1 MQVLIICVL
10 NKRKYIK
17 PFYQTTNE
25 THRSKTISSRVTWTL
40 CAFCFWDMLINMI
53 WVSPVPALVS
63 LADCD
68 VISWIISK
76 CFTSLKSV
84 QSKLRG
90 WNDWRGVVYESSADG
105 VSYLFQMISFIVS
118 SIFWKSWGTLTAL
131 PFCAASQDYSRHV
144 CIFKFSRFLYFS
156 IQRILRIVYMPLY
169 SSRYSLYD
177 NMGPFSALNS
187 VVFFLMFDL
196 FIFISHVMLFKKVF
210 LLHSQM

>member
-118 SIFWKSWGTLTAL
+118 SIFWKSWAHLQH
-131 PFCAASQDYSRHV
+131 FHFVQC
-144 CIFKFSRFLYFS
+144 
-156 IQRILRIVYMPLY
+156 LRIIADTFAF
-169 SSRYSLYD
+169 SSSADFCISRYKEYSELYTCRCIVAD
-177 NMGPFSALNS
+177 TAYMTIWDPS
-187 VVFFLMFDL
+187 V
-196 FIFISHVMLFKKVF
+196 H
-210 LLHSQM
+210 